1 MRNVAT
7 RQLPRVKHL
16 QVAHGDVST

>member
-1 MRNVAT
+1 MRDVAT